1 MGVHP
6 SHILPGTDKSFRYA
20 LPRLKAV
27 VKCSVQLT
35 GEIETKTSCMSRPGR
50 AGMMSYLLHSIMFP
64 TLHGGAPCQT
74 VVPSF
79 GEVKNKSDLT
89 GLPPRHTECTES
101 KCKWCEMSP
110 GRRRVRSGFAK
121 LALVNRL
128 RMCLVQVMVAWG
140 EEV

>member
-50 AGMMSYLLHSIMFP
+50 AGMMPYLLHSIMFP

-89 GLPPRHTECTES
+89 GLPPRHTMCGVKVQMVRDVSRSEACSFGFREAGAS
-101 KCKWCEMSP
+101 KQTTNVLGTGHGSM
-110 GRRRVRSGFAK
+110 G
-121 LALVNRL
+121 
-128 RMCLVQVMVAWG
+128 
-140 EEV
+140 